1 MDLSSS
7 NGKAQEKPEITLLSF
22 GYKYGVPDYV
32 EFLFDV
38 RYLRNPYYEAELKEL
53 NGNYKSVSDYVL
65 QDPLAESLVSQ
76 IFGFIDSTSARYTE
90 KGRGWMVVG
99 VGCTGGKHR
108 SVAVVNELQK
118 RLKKRGFKVNVLHRD
133 IYKEMDPV
141 FGQDP
146 AWTGFERDFSEE
158 SKGRGMRVA
167 AIGGGT
173 GMPVVLRGLK
183 HYTSNITAIVTM
195 TDDGG
200 SSGRL
205 VEEMEMPP
213 PGDIRNCI
221 LAMSNTEPLMEK
233 LFQYRF
239 SLSGKIAGHP
249 FGNLFLAAM
258 TDITGDFQK
267 AIKECSAVLSVRG
280 EVLPATM
287 SMCVLKA
294 EMYDGKV
301 VYGESNISR
310 SKSRIKRL
318 SIEPQDAKPHPSAIS
333 AILNADLV
341 VIGPGSLY
349 TSIITN
355 LLIPQVADA
364 LRASKARK
372 IYVCNTMT
380 EAGETIEYSAMDHL
394 NAMFDHAGQG
404 ICDSILVNNSRIPE
418 ELLKAY
424 RKEGAAQVSYDAQM
438 LREMGLTVGEFDVAS
453 AGEHYKHDP
462 YKLARAIMS
471 MIS

>member
-1 MDLSSS
+1 MSSDE
-7 NGKAQEKPEITLLSF
+7 GLMAGKPEVTLLSF

-38 RYLRNPYYEAELKEL
+38 RFLKNPYYDPLLKEL

-65 QDPLAESLVSQ
+65 EDPLTESLVTQ
-76 IFGFIDSTSARYTE
+76 INGFIKSASSRYVE

-99 VGCTGGKHR
+99 VGCTGGRHR
-108 SVAVVNELQK
+108 SVAVINELQK
-118 RLKKRGFKVNVLHRD
+118 RLKKAGFKVNVLHRD

-146 AWTGFERDFSEE
+146 AWTGFERDMAEE
-158 SKGRGMRVA
+158 SRGRGMRVA

-200 SSGRL
+200 SSGKL

-213 PGDIRNCI
+213 PGDVRNCI

-280 EVLPATM
+280 DVLPATM
-287 SMCVLKA
+287 SMCSLKA
-294 EMYDGKV
+294 ELEDGSIL
-301 VYGESNISR
+301 YGESSINR
-310 SKSRIKRL
+310 NNKRIKRL
-318 SIEPQDAKPHPSAIS
+318 SIDPTDAKANPSAIS

-355 LLIPQVADA
+355 LLIPQIADT

-380 EAGETIEYSAMDHL
+380 EAGETIEYSALDHL
-394 NAMFDHAGQG
+394 LAIIDHAGPG
-404 ICDSILVNNSRIPE
+404 ICDTIMVNNSRIPE

-424 RKEGAAQVSYDAQM
+424 SREGAAQVSYDVKK
-438 LREMGLTVGEFDVAS
+438 LNELGLTVGEFDIAS

-471 MIS
+471 LVS